1 MSQLFGILYKIR
13 HFFIFLILQGICFFL
28 ISKNNVYWEVTAFN
42 STNSFVAKSMSL
54 NQSIHEY
61 NNLDKINDQL
71 VLENKMLRTEL
82 TKRNEDLALKE
93 TGYKVDSATSK
104 RYSYIVAKVIKSSQ
118 NLSDNYI
125 TIDKG
130 TNDGLKPGMGVICP
144 QGVVGQIMTCNA
156 NYSRISSIL
165 HSNFSISSEILN
177 KTLKKE
183 NVRALGIGKW
193 ESGNP
198 SIISLNNVDRFKSIF
213 KGDTVVTSMQNSVFP
228 PQIMVGRISKL
239 QVNQTEAFYQINV
252 RLSTDFS
259 SLIYVYVVNNKLAEK
274 ENALE
279 KKPEE

>member
-61 NNLDKINDQL
+61 INLDKINDQL
-71 VLENKMLRTEL
+71 VLENKTLRTQL
-82 TKRNEDLALKE
+82 TKKNEDQALQN
-93 TGYKVDSATSK
+93 TGYKVDSNASN
-104 RYSYIVAKVIKSSQ
+104 RYSYVVAKVIKSSQ

-130 TNDGLKPGMGVICP
+130 SKDGLKPGMGVICP
-144 QGVVGQIMTCNA
+144 QGVVGQIMTCNE

-259 SLIYVYVVNNKLAEK
+259 SLIYVYVVNNRLVEK
-274 ENALE
+274 ENSLE

>member
-54 NQSIHEY
+54 NQSIHEFI
-61 NNLDKINDQL
+61 NLDKINDQL
-71 VLENKMLRTEL
+71 VIENKILRTQL
-82 TKRNEDLALKE
+82 TKKNEDLALKG
-93 TGYKVDSATSK
+93 TGYKVDSNASN
-104 RYSYIVAKVIKSSQ
+104 RYSYVVAKVIKSSQ

-144 QGVVGQIMTCNA
+144 QGVVGQIMTCNE

-165 HSNFSISSEILN
+165 HSKFSVSSEILN
-177 KTLKKE
+177 KNLKKE

-193 ESGNP
+193 ESANP
-198 SIISLNNVDRFKSIF
+198 SIISLNNVDRFKSIY

-259 SLIYVYVVNNKLAEK
+259 SLIYVYVVNNKFAEK

>member
-42 STNSFVAKSMSL
+42 STNSLVAKSMTL
-54 NQSIHEY
+54 NQGIHEY
-61 NNLDKINDQL
+61 LNLDKINDQL
-71 VLENKMLRTEL
+71 VLENKILRTQL
-82 TKRNEDLALKE
+82 TKKNEDLALGG
-93 TGYKVDSATSK
+93 TGYKVDSNASK

-144 QGVVGQIMTCNA
+144 QGVVGQIMTCNE

-259 SLIYVYVVNNKLAEK
+259 SLIYVYVVNNKLVEK

>member
-13 HFFIFLILQGICFFL
+13 HFFIFLLLQGVCFFL
-28 ISKNNVYWEVTAFN
+28 ISKNSVYWDVTAFN
-42 STNSFVAKSMSL
+42 STNAFVAKSMTI
-54 NQSIHEY
+54 NQNIHEFI
-61 NNLDKINDQL
+61 NLDKINDQL
-71 VLENKMLRTEL
+71 VLENKILRTQL
-82 TKRNEDLALKE
+82 TEKNEELALNN
-93 TGYKVDSATSK
+93 TGYKVDTVASK
-104 RYSYIVAKVIKSSQ
+104 RYTFLVAKVIKSTQ

-130 TNDGLKPGMGVICP
+130 TRDGLKPGMGVICP
-144 QGVVGQIMTCNA
+144 QGVVGQIMTCNE

-165 HSNFSISSEILN
+165 HSKFSISAEIIN
-177 KTLKKE
+177 KSLKKE

-198 SIISLNNVDRFKSIF
+198 SVISLNTVDRFKSVF

-228 PQIMVGRISKL
+228 PQIMIGRISKI
-239 QVNQTEAFYQINV
+239 QVNQTEAFFDINV

-259 SLIYVYVVNNKLAEK
+259 SLIYVYVVNNKLVEQ

-279 KKPEE
+279 KTPEQ